1 VYQSAADTTP
11 IVATTSRAKCFIG
24 WQPILG
30 SVVVI
35 STMQLKGIVRHGRV
49 GRGRYRPAADNSTRY
64 ETNMVRYDIHSA
76 SIEMYRRAADTTLL
90 TLSVQI
96 PAPSKLG
103 IRGSLCRLC
112 QLPADK
118 RLSAAR
124 CYRRCVSA
132 SCRYQRPRPPV

>member
-1 VYQSAADTTP
+1 VYRPAADTTP
-11 IVATTSRAKCFIG
+11 TVATTSRAKCFID

-35 STMQLKGIVRHGRV
+35 STMQLKGIVMHGRV
-49 GRGRYRPAADNSTRY
+49 GRGHYRPVADNSITY
-64 ETNMVRYDIHSA
+64 ETNMVRYGIHSA
-76 SIEMYRRAADTTLL
+76 NIEIYRWAADTMLL

-112 QLPADK
+112 RLPADK
-118 RLSAAR
+118 RLLAAR
-124 CYRRCVSA
+124 CFQRCVLA
-132 SCRYQRPRPPV
+132 GCRYQRPRPPV